1 MKKLIKIILIKFGL
15 MEQLKYYLK
24 IIETMF
30 ISDEKYYKDI
40 YFKLFNKKLNINN
53 PQTFNEKIIKR
64 ILFDKKDIYSDLAD
78 KYKVRSFVRDKVG
91 EEYLIRLYGVY
102 NKVEDIDFDILPNE
116 FVLKCN
122 HDSGSVFICKD
133 KKTFEFSK
141 VKKKLKFYLKRN
153 FYYLTREWHYKNIQP
168 CIICEEKLSDN
179 TDYKFHC
186 FNGQVEFIEFTQ
198 GRFYDEIRTNI
209 YGREWNLLPILI
221 SGRRNTDD
229 PKEKPKNLEKML
241 WIAEKLSKNFE
252 YVRVDL
258 YNPNGV
264 IKFGEMTFTP
274 AGGLDDMPE
283 NFDKYLGGL
292 WDKTEKR

>member
-1 MKKLIKIILIKFGL
+1 M
-15 MEQLKYYLK
+15 
-24 IIETMF
+24 
-30 ISDEKYYKDI
+30 
-40 YFKLFNKKLNINN
+40 
-53 PQTFNEKIIKR
+53 
-64 ILFDKKDIYSDLAD
+64 
-78 KYKVRSFVRDKVG
+78 
-91 EEYLIRLYGVY
+91 
-102 NKVEDIDFDILPNE
+102 
-116 FVLKCN
+116 
-122 HDSGSVFICKD
+122 
-133 KKTFEFSK
+133 
-141 VKKKLKFYLKRN
+141 
-153 FYYLTREWHYKNIQP
+153 
-168 CIICEEKLSDN
+168 
-179 TDYKFHC
+179 
-186 FNGQVEFIEFTQ
+186 
-198 GRFYDEIRTNI
+198 
-209 YGREWNLLPILI
+209 PILI